1 MRKEITV
8 GKVIEPRI
16 TLVGAG
22 PGDPELITM
31 KAVKAIQVADV
42 ILYDA
47 LVNEEILNYGSPSA
61 LKVYVGKRS
70 GNHSYSQDDVNQL
83 MVRYALEYGH
93 VVRLKGGDPF
103 VFGRGYEEL
112 IYAADYSI
120 PASAIP
126 GLSSSISVPGLQ
138 QIPVTHRGL
147 SESFWVVTG
156 TTATG
161 EISNDLYEAVRS
173 KATVVVLM
181 GLNKLKK
188 IVKLFANEG
197 KNKLPVAVIQSGSTD
212 QEKVVVGIVDTI
224 VELVE
229 EKGIAAPAILVF
241 GEVVSLHPSFQ
252 PIREFYKALSEDF

>member
-1 MRKEITV
+1 MRKEFKLE
-8 GKVIEPRI
+8 KVIEPRI

-31 KAVKAIQVADV
+31 KAVKAMQAADV

-47 LVNEEILNYGSPSA
+47 LVNEDILLYASPDV

-70 GNHSYSQDDVNQL
+70 GNHSFSQEEVNKL
-83 MVRYALEYGH
+83 MVQYALEYGH

-112 IYAADYSI
+112 IYAANYSI
-120 PASAIP
+120 PATAIP

-156 TTATG
+156 TTASG

-181 GLNKLKK
+181 GLNKLKG
-188 IVKLFANEG
+188 IVKLYKNEG
-197 KNKLPVAVIQSGSTD
+197 KHRLPVAVIQSGSTD
-212 QEKVVVGIVDTI
+212 HEQVAVGIVDTI

-229 EKGIAAPAILVF
+229 EKGISAPAILVF
-241 GEVVSLHPSFQ
+241 GEVVSLHPAFQ
-252 PIREFYKALSEDF
+252 PIREFYKALTEEF

>member
-61 LKVYVGKRS
+61 FKVYVGKRS

>member
-1 MRKEITV
+1 
-8 GKVIEPRI
+8 
-16 TLVGAG
+16 
-22 PGDPELITM
+22 
-31 KAVKAIQVADV
+31 
-42 ILYDA
+42 
-47 LVNEEILNYGSPSA
+47 
-61 LKVYVGKRS
+61 
-70 GNHSYSQDDVNQL
+70 
-83 MVRYALEYGH
+83 

-112 IYAADYSI
+112 IYAANYSI
-120 PASAIP
+120 PATAIP
-126 GLSSSISVPGLQ
+126 GLSSSIAVPGLQ

-156 TTATG
+156 TTASG

-181 GLNKLKK
+181 GMNKLRR
-188 IVKLFANEG
+188 IVKLFQNEG
-197 KNKLPVAVIQSGSTD
+197 KQKLPVAVIQSGSTD
-212 QEKVVVGIVDTI
+212 QEQVVVGIVDTI

-229 EKGIAAPAILVF
+229 EKSVTAPAILVF

>member
-1 MRKEITV
+1 MINEY
-8 GKVIEPRI
+8 KVIEPRI

-42 ILYDA
+42 VLYDA
-47 LVNEEILNYGSPSA
+47 LVNEEILNYASPLA
-61 LKVYVGKRS
+61 VKVYVGKRA
-70 GNHSYSQDDVNQL
+70 GNHSYSQEEVNQL
-83 MVRYALEYGH
+83 MVKYALEYGH

-112 IYAADYSI
+112 IYAANYSI
-120 PASAIP
+120 PATAIP

-156 TTATG
+156 TTSSG

-181 GLNKLKK
+181 GLNKLQK
-188 IVKLFANEG
+188 IVRLFENEG
-197 KNKLPVAVIQSGSTD
+197 KHRLPVAVIQSGSTD
-212 QEKVVVGIVDTI
+212 QEKVVVGIVETI

-252 PIREFYKALSEDF
+252 PIREFYKALTEEF

>member
-1 MRKEITV
+1 MSKGSKIE
-8 GKVIEPRI
+8 KVIEPRI

-31 KAVKAIQVADV
+31 KAVKAMQTADV

-47 LVNEEILNYGSPSA
+47 LVNEEVLNYASPSVI
-61 LKVYVGKRS
+61 KVYVGKRS

-112 IYAADYSI
+112 IYAANYSI

-156 TTATG
+156 TTASG

-181 GLNKLKK
+181 GLNKLQG
-188 IVKLFANEG
+188 IVKLFKNEG
-197 KNKLPVAVIQSGSTD
+197 KDRLPVAVIQSGSTD
-212 QEKVVVGIVDTI
+212 QEQLVVGIVDTI
-224 VELVE
+224 VELVQE
-229 EKGIAAPAILVF
+229 RNISAPAILVF

-252 PIREFYKALSEDF
+252 PIREFYKALSEEY